1 MNSEGQKK
9 LDRVMRLPEIAVSL
23 GVCERSVRRMTD
35 RGELPRLVR
44 VGRAVGLMQS
54 DIEAFLERNAARK
67 RTNTWANLSP
77 CLETLGLGT
86 LGTIRANRWFAGRG
100 SPFSRIARRLSG
112 PGPRFPNASRWC
124 QNPDVARTA

>member
-1 MNSEGQKK
+1 MNNGSEKK

-54 DIEAFLERNAARK
+54 DIEAFLERMRSE
-67 RTNTWANLSP
+67 RVS
-77 CLETLGLGT
+77 
-86 LGTIRANRWFAGRG
+86 
-100 SPFSRIARRLSG
+100 
-112 PGPRFPNASRWC
+112 
-124 QNPDVARTA
+124 Q

>member
-1 MNSEGQKK
+1 MNSGSEKK

-54 DIEAFLERNAARK
+54 DIEAFLERMRNERV
-67 RTNTWANLSP
+67 S
-77 CLETLGLGT
+77 
-86 LGTIRANRWFAGRG
+86 
-100 SPFSRIARRLSG
+100 
-112 PGPRFPNASRWC
+112 
-124 QNPDVARTA
+124 Q

>member
-54 DIEAFLERNAARK
+54 DIKAFLERMRQQ
-67 RTNTWANLSP
+67 
-77 CLETLGLGT
+77 
-86 LGTIRANRWFAGRG
+86 
-100 SPFSRIARRLSG
+100 RIK
-112 PGPRFPNASRWC
+112 
-124 QNPDVARTA
+124 V